1 MGLPLVSP
9 EEVEKVKEGDCS
21 PSKKAKEGEGGIWRA
36 PHFFNLAFQEL
47 PISSIQQFLGAP
59 HFFLRTVHL
68 FTPNTLGGHIPRI
81 ACRRVEK
88 SLSS

>member
-21 PSKKAKEGEGGIWRA
+21 PSKEAKEGEGGIRRT

-47 PISSIQQFLGAP
+47 PIS
-59 HFFLRTVHL
+59 
-68 FTPNTLGGHIPRI
+68 
-81 ACRRVEK
+81 
-88 SLSS
+88 